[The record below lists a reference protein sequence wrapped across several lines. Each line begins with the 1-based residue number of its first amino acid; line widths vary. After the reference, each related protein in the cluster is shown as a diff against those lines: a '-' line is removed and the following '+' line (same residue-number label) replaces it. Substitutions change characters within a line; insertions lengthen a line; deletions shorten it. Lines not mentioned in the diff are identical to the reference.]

1 MFPVKIPAGSSVG
14 ESLSRMGSTSR
25 CLPATTLPVTGPAFR
40 AGFADSA
47 GQPVP
52 ISGQAPC
59 YFAWADFR
67 DAQRRWMVTA
77 YLPAG
82 SGKISA
88 ECTSMSGSP
97 SQAPGPMSATPGP
110 GRTGWQADRTGW
122 AWQTRFE
129 RLFPSAEAEQLQQ
142 VFITGFNLDRLKSIG
157 PAWSCRT
164 ARPEGAHLIGQCMQQ
179 GRSSSLM
186 ML

>member
-1 MFPVKIPAGSSVG
+1 
-14 ESLSRMGSTSR
+14 MGSTSR

-40 AGFADSA
+40 AGFADPA

-67 DAQRRWMVTA
+67 DAQRRRMVTA
-77 YLPAG
+77 HPPAG

-88 ECTSMSGSP
+88 ECTSMTCVTRCRTLSNLREGTGSVGGSP
-97 SQAPGPMSATPGP
+97 SQAPGPG
-110 GRTGWQADRTGW
+110 RTGW

-129 RLFPSAEAEQLQQ
+129 RLFPSNEAEQLQQ
-142 VFITGFNLDRLKSIG
+142 VFITGFNLNRLKSIG
-157 PAWSCRT
+157 PAWSDQT
-164 ARPEGAHLIGQCMQQ
+164 ARPEGAHLTGQCMQQ